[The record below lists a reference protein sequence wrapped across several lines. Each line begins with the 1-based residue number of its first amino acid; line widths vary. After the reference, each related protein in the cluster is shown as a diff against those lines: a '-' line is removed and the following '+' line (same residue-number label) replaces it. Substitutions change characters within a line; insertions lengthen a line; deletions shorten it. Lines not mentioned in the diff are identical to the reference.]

1 MSRFNSCFLTC
12 IQISQEAGQ
21 LVWYFH
27 LFENLPQFVVS
38 HTVKAFSTVFTK
50 SHEIFNTSLKNVSGE
65 SRDITLPTNVCL
77 VKTMVSNVLA
87 WRIPGMGEP
96 GGLPSMGSHSR
107 TRLSDFTF
115 HFPALEKEMAD
126 RKSVV

>member
-1 MSRFNSCFLTC
+1 MYSFPNLEPVCCSMSRFNSCFLTC

-27 LFENLPQFVVS
+27 LFENFPQFVVS

-77 VKTMVSNVLA
+77 VKTMVSTVVTYGYDYYGRVLGNFCPNVGQ
-87 WRIPGMGEP
+87 PKCSG
-96 GGLPSMGSHSR
+96 H
-107 TRLSDFTF
+107 
-115 HFPALEKEMAD
+115 
-126 RKSVV
+126 V

>member
-1 MSRFNSCFLTC
+1 MYSFPNLEPVCCSMSRFNSCFLTC

-27 LFENLPQFVVS
+27 VFENFPQFVVS

-77 VKTMVSNVLA
+77 VKTMVSTVVTYGYDYYGRVLGNFCPNVGQ
-87 WRIPGMGEP
+87 PKCSG
-96 GGLPSMGSHSR
+96 H
-107 TRLSDFTF
+107 
-115 HFPALEKEMAD
+115 
-126 RKSVV
+126 V